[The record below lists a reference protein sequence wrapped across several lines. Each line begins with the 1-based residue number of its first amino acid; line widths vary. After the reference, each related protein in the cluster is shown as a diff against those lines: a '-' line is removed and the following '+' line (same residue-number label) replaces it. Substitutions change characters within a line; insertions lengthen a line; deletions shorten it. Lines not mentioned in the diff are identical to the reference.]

1 MGKAVGNAASA
12 GHGKDLSSL
21 YVYARC
27 KQEDGIPGQEGTY
40 IRVANKIITTEGTPP
55 QELLPYSLLTNCLK
69 FPAIPSELTELAKP
83 YKVKAYA
90 RCWTLDEVKQA
101 LAAGKIVVAGVWVTD
116 SFLEWNGVSSIGVPS
131 GSIYGGHA
139 VVFCGY
145 DDAKKAIRGV
155 NSWNTTWGDKGFF
168 WLDYKNMD
176 WTSDLGIP
184 SVFEAW
190 AYEFENVQP
199 EPEPEPGKRPK
210 IELWLDSTT
219 ARVDGKAV
227 TLDVAPRTENGRT
240 LIPVRFVAEAMGAK
254 VTWHPMEK
262 RIVIE

>member
-1 MGKAVGNAASA
+1 M
-12 GHGKDLSSL
+12 
-21 YVYARC
+21 
-27 KQEDGIPGQEGTY
+27 
-40 IRVANKIITTEGTPP
+40 
-55 QELLPYSLLTNCLK
+55 PYSLLTNCLT
-69 FPAIPSELTELAKP
+69 FPQITQSMIQAAQP

-101 LAAGKIVVAGVWVTD
+101 LAAGKVVVAGVWVTD
-116 SFLEWNGVSSIGVPS
+116 AFLKWNGVSSIGVPS
-131 GSIYGGHA
+131 GTIYGGHA

-168 WLDYKNMD
+168 WLDYKNMT

-199 EPEPEPGKRPK
+199 GPEPEPGKRPK
-210 IELWLDSTT
+210 IELWLDSMT

-240 LIPVRFVAEAMGAK
+240 LIPVRFVAESMGAK
-254 VTWHPMEK
+254 VTWHPTEK